1 MDHNL
6 DKYIILDI
14 DSILDTGRSN
24 HLDQHNMDI
33 VSIMVLYRTF
43 GELLTAL
50 APSSS
55 SRHPGGI
62 WGCQNSKNSGVSGN
76 FLANLLG
83 AHRDAGA
90 I

>member
-1 MDHNL
+1 
-6 DKYIILDI
+6 
-14 DSILDTGRSN
+14 
-24 HLDQHNMDI
+24 MDI

-83 AHRDAGA
+83 AHRYTNLDTDWVYAGV
-90 I
+90 IVHDIEKIEELGRFKNL